1 MKMNEEGE
9 CGYLMGQGDG
19 MAGFMTGL
27 PHVNASHH
35 QSSLIADSRSYCHSY
50 NNLHPLQDSYPALT
64 PSPDGSDVG
73 MLGGKLQEYPWMKDK
88 KVSRKGGQLLEPEPV
103 YTPTT
108 VGGNQTGPAGS
119 RRLRTAYTNT
129 QLLEL
134 EKEFHF
140 NKYLCRPRRIE
151 IAASLDLTE
160 RQVKV
165 WFQNRRMKYKRQSQS
180 GRSKSDGDDSLS
192 PQMMDKDLGD
202 SGSEHGDKDDVEK
215 VIGMDLGNVK
225 SEDGNTDNNMEIK
238 IPVERTTTSPPTR
251 GSNASTDSGLCS
263 PDSLRSATSPASS
276 TCSANQSGRPSTS
289 PINPSSTVSSSSP
302 SMIVNRSSS
311 SDAAPGA
318 SPLSYAPGAATLDKT
333 YSSARSTPEV
343 STCMT
348 STAQRSYTNTIS
360 YGEGGYRFNQ
370 KAGGTTYN
378 GSNPNYSHGNFVD
391 QVHYEQG
398 RNYPGIA
405 NNVSNGYSNESGV
418 NSNPLGDCRLQQ
430 QQSSEANHHYSQYN
444 MCSSEDNVAV
454 TSPHGLIPAHFTQ
467 QANTVE
473 NRLAQDSFKNRLQ
486 YQFQYPTNFGVQ
498 STGNQALRQGYSES
512 MYGNRDN
519 RAGNHVY
526 NATYPSKSDTYSH
539 QMTSGNHSAQTA
551 AGYSADYLTRYQ
563 QGINTTDQIA
573 MYQNY
578 SNGSTGDFSANGQ
591 TFNGFGDNYC
601 VESSNV
607 YNDYYQQPTEFPVA
621 DI

>member
-1 MKMNEEGE
+1 MNESE
-9 CGYLMGQGDG
+9 CGYFMGAGR
-19 MAGFMTGL
+19 MAGM
-27 PHVNASHH
+27 PCMHHVAPHH
-35 QSSLIADSRSYCHSY
+35 QSLIADSRSYCHS
-50 NNLHPLQDSYPALT
+50 NNLHPLQDSYPALKT
-64 PSPDGSDVG
+64 PPDIGSDVG
-73 MLGGKLQEYPWMKDK
+73 MLGKLSQEYPWMVKDK
-88 KVSRKGGQLLEPEPV
+88 NVSRKGGQSLLEPDEPV
-103 YTPTT
+103 YTPNTT
-108 VGGNQTGPAGS
+108 VGGNQTGPAGCS

-202 SGSEHGDKDDVEK
+202 SGSEHGEKDDVEK

-225 SEDGNTDNNMEIK
+225 SENGNPDNNMEIK
-238 IPVERTTTSPPTR
+238 IPYVERTTTSPTR

-263 PDSLRSATSPASS
+263 PKDSLRSATSPASS

-289 PINPSSTVSSSSP
+289 PIPNSYTVSSSSP
-302 SMIVNRSSS
+302 SMVVNRSSS
-311 SDAAPGA
+311 SDAAPGT
-318 SPLSYAPGAATLDKT
+318 SPLSYAPGAVTLDKT
-333 YSSARSTPEV
+333 YFSSARSTPEV
-343 STCMT
+343 STCIT
-348 STAQRSYTNTIS
+348 SSAQRSYTTIS
-360 YGEGGYRFNQ
+360 YGEGGYRLNQ
-370 KAGGTTYN
+370 KACGTTNYN

-391 QVHYEQG
+391 QVHYEQQG

-418 NSNPLGDCRLQQ
+418 NSNPLGDRLQQ

-444 MCSSEDNVAV
+444 MCSSEDNVA
-454 TSPHGLIPAHFTQ
+454 TSPHGIIPSHFTQ
-467 QANTVE
+467 QANTAE
-473 NRLAQDSFKNRLQ
+473 NRLAQDSNRNRLQ

-498 STGNQALRQGYSES
+498 STNQALRQKGYSES

-526 NATYPSKSDTYSH
+526 NTTYPTKDSDTYSH

-551 AGYSADYLTRYQ
+551 AGYRTADYLTSYQ
-563 QGINTTDQIA
+563 QGINSTDQINS
-573 MYQNY
+573 MRYQN
-578 SNGSTGDFSANGQ
+578 SNAGSTGDFSANGQ
-591 TFNGFGDNYC
+591 TLFNFADNYC
-601 VESSNV
+601 VESNV
-607 YNDYYQQPTEFPVA
+607 YNDYQQEFPVA